1 LRRISALRTIGPELA
16 FAALVSSIF
25 FRERF
30 AMIKICR
37 SIAVFLCCL
46 SIAISAQARD
56 WTTIRIGVDPTYK
69 PFTYK
74 TADGQVTGFDVDIA
88 KALCAEMKAQCSFV
102 ESNWD
107 GIIPGLNA
115 RKFDA
120 IISSMSITDERKKA
134 VAFSDKYYSTP
145 GRVVAPTGTISGTT
159 ESLKGKRVGVLRA
172 SIQETYAEQVLA
184 PAGAEVVS
192 YDTEEQVY
200 LDLKS
205 KRLDA
210 MVADQAQASEGF
222 LKTPD
227 GAGFSLVGPEL
238 RDPKYFG
245 YGAGIAVRKSDTDLR
260 DKFNLALKAI
270 RDNGTYKKINDKY
283 FSFDVYGGAK

>member
-1 LRRISALRTIGPELA
+1 
-16 FAALVSSIF
+16 
-25 FRERF
+25 
-30 AMIKICR
+30 MIKIVR
-37 SIAVFLCCL
+37 LLAVLFCLLCG
-46 SIAISAQARD
+46 ANAQARD
-56 WTTIRIGVDPTYK
+56 WSTIRVGVDPTYK

-74 TADGQVTGFDVDIA
+74 TPDGQVTGFDADIA
-88 KALCAEMKAQCSFV
+88 RALCVQMKAQCVFV

-120 IISSMSITDERKKA
+120 IISSMSITDERRKA
-134 VAFSDKYYSTP
+134 VLFTDKYYSTP
-145 GRVVAPTGTISGTT
+145 GRIVAPTGSISGTP
-159 ESLKGKRVGVLRA
+159 ESLKNKRVGVLRA
-172 SIQETYAEQVLA
+172 SIQETYAKQVLA

-210 MVADQAQASEGF
+210 MVSDQAQASEGF

-227 GAGFSLVGPEL
+227 GTGFSLVGPEL
-238 RDPKYFG
+238 TDPKYFG
-245 YGAGIAVRKSDTDLR
+245 YGAGIAVRKSDSDLR
-260 DKFNLALKAI
+260 DKLNAALKAI
-270 RDNGTYKKINDKY
+270 RADGTYKKINDKY
-283 FSFDVYGGAK
+283 FSFDVYGKAP